1 MSFSPRGVVIR
12 NYKDEDTGSLLTRDQ
27 IAAKYKWNLTDIY
40 TTEEKWEEDF
50 KWVESKI
57 PKFKEYMG
65 SLGESAENLL
75 SCLKFEDSVT
85 QKLERLFLYA
95 MLSKDV
101 DLSSSKYQ
109 GMFSRITDLA
119 SKVSA
124 AASFIRPEI
133 IGIPDEKLRNFL
145 LENEELKLYEH
156 QLNDLLR
163 TKAHTLSKE
172 QEEIMALAAPVTQ
185 TPGNAFSLF
194 ENVDI
199 QFPKVKNEEGKEI
212 QISHGRYY
220 AAMRSKDRSYRQRF
234 YKGLYKPFFDYKNTI
249 TALFEGNIKS
259 KIFNAKARKYNSTR
273 EAALDV
279 NNIPLSVY
287 DNLIQTVNDNL
298 TPLQRWCTIKKEVL
312 GYDELH
318 PYDTYVSLFDSVQA
332 DYEYEDAIELLYEAL
347 KPLGEDYISKLKMA
361 FDNRWIDVFET
372 QNKRSGAY
380 SSGTTYGVHP
390 YVLLNWNYQLNDV
403 FTLAH
408 EMGHNLHSYYTGEHQ
423 PYPYADYPIF
433 LAEVASTTNE
443 ALLLDYLIDKSE
455 SKEEKLYLIEKYL
468 TNIQTTFYRQTRFA
482 EFEQNVHQV
491 AEAGEPL
498 TNDNLS
504 KMFGEMYGKYW
515 GNDMVVDEE
524 EYQSWARIPHFYYN
538 FYVYQYATGF
548 AASEMLASNIKNDG
562 KTAVDKYLEFLKS
575 GNSDYAINILNRTGV
590 DMTKPEPVMA
600 VINKMN
606 SLLDELESLI
616 K

>member
-1 MSFSPRGVVIR
+1 MRFSPKGIVSTFH
-12 NYKDEDTGSLLTRDQ
+12 KDEDTGSLLTRDQ
-27 IAAKYKWNLTDIY
+27 IEEKYKWNLNDIY
-40 TTEEKWEEDF
+40 ASEDDWEKDF
-50 KWVESKI
+50 QWVENNIS
-57 PKFKEYMG
+57 KFKDFTG
-65 SLGESAENLL
+65 TLGDSSDNLL
-75 SCLKFEDSVT
+75 NCLQFEDSVT

-101 DLSSSKYQ
+101 DLSSPKYQ
-109 GMFSRITDLA
+109 GLFSRITDLA
-119 SKVSA
+119 SRVSA

-133 IGIPDEKLRNFL
+133 ISIPDDKLHRFL
-145 LENEELKLYEH
+145 SENKDLKLYEH

-163 TKAHTLSKE
+163 TKAHTLTKE
-172 QEEIMALAAPVTQ
+172 QEELMALAAPVSQ
-185 TPGNAFSLF
+185 TPVNAFSLF
-194 ENVDI
+194 ENADI
-199 QFPKVKNEEGKEI
+199 QFPKIKNEVGNEI

-220 AAMRSKDRSYRQRF
+220 GAMRSKDRDYRKRF
-234 YKGLYKPFFDYKNTI
+234 YKGFYKPFIDYKNTI

-279 NNIPLSVY
+279 NNIPLTVY

-298 TPLQRWCTIKKEVL
+298 NPLQRWCSVKKKVL
-312 GYDELH
+312 GYEELH
-318 PYDTYVSLFDSVQA
+318 AYDTYVSLFESVQI
-332 DYEYEDAIELLYEAL
+332 DYSYEDAIDLILEAL
-347 KPLGEDYISKLKMA
+347 KPLGEDYTSKLKKA
-361 FDNRWIDVFET
+361 FENRWVDVFET
-372 QNKRSGAY
+372 KSKRSGAY

-408 EMGHNLHSYYTGEHQ
+408 EMGHNLHSYYTGENQ

-443 ALLLDYLIDKSE
+443 ALLLDYLIDKAE
-455 SKEEKLYLIEKYL
+455 SKEEKLSLIEKYL

-482 EFEQNVHQV
+482 EFEQDVHKV
-491 AEAGEPL
+491 AEAGQPL
-498 TNDNLS
+498 TSDNLN

-515 GNDMVVDEE
+515 GNEMSVDDEE
-524 EYQSWARIPHFYYN
+524 YHSWARIPHFYYN
-538 FYVYQYATGF
+538 FYVYQYATGY
-548 AASEMLASNIKNDG
+548 AASEMLASKIKNEG
-562 KTAVDKYLEFLKS
+562 QPAVERYLNFLKA
-575 GNSDYAINILNRTGV
+575 GDSDYAINILNRTGV

-616 K
+616 